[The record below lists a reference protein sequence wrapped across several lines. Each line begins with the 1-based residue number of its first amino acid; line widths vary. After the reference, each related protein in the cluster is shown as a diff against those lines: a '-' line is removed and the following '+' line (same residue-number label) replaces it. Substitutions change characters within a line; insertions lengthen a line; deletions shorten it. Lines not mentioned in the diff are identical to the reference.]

1 MWIYEDMMINHDWR
15 RSIADGIEL
24 AKDQVRK
31 GSTLKDRDVIWALL
45 REACY
50 VSRVAYKAPPRSGFP
65 RKTSLPDGPESV
77 SHWQL
82 MSAYL
87 AGDLDHAPKA
97 KSTPPMPSSFQI
109 DRAEVMLE
117 VWHQFALVDASMKLK
132 KAVYSRA
139 NGRTPAQVHA
149 VTGISKARL
158 SKAKDHA
165 ADDMWKEIRKY

>member
-1 MWIYEDMMINHDWR
+1 MWNYEDMMINHDWR

-87 AGDLDHAPKA
+87 AGELDHAPKA
-97 KSTPPMPSSFQI
+97 KSTPPMPSSFQV
-109 DRAEVMLE
+109 DRAEVVLF
-117 VWHQFALVDASMKLK
+117 VWHQFALPNASMKMK
-132 KAVYSRA
+132 KAIYSRA
-139 NGRTPAQVHA
+139 NGRTPAQVSQA
-149 VTGISKARL
+149 TGIVKGRISKAKIEA
-158 SKAKDHA
+158 SEN
-165 ADDMWKEIRKY
+165 MWEEIRKY